1 MKIVGYERKIKKI
14 GIAQDFFHIAQ
25 EEEIGKDKRMEGAN
39 EKNSHD
45 IKKRKKGKNEG
56 FYYFL
61 LQSSKKRPRNGETD
75 KGMSS
80 SIGIPK
86 CNEMRRLS

>member
-45 IKKRKKGKNEG
+45 IKKKK
-56 FYYFL
+56 
-61 LQSSKKRPRNGETD
+61 KK
-75 KGMSS
+75 
-80 SIGIPK
+80 
-86 CNEMRRLS
+86 